1 MFDGEEYNTRSSQIW
16 TSVLWIAENMQ
27 LQFTARTNVGNN
39 EKASRRFVL

>member
-1 MFDGEEYNTRSSQIW
+1 MFDGEEYNTLQIW